1 LTSAFAH
8 KHGMTENSSP
18 PGLLTRFA
26 RWATTPPQAYGVY
39 LGAVV
44 LVFLLA
50 FYAGTLKPKKT
61 PDAAPPPVTAPK
73 G

>member
-1 LTSAFAH
+1 
-8 KHGMTENSSP
+8 MTENSTP
-18 PGLLTRFA
+18 PGPVTRFA

-50 FYAGTLKPKKT
+50 FYAGTLKPKSAPGT
-61 PDAAPPPVTAPK
+61 APPITAPK